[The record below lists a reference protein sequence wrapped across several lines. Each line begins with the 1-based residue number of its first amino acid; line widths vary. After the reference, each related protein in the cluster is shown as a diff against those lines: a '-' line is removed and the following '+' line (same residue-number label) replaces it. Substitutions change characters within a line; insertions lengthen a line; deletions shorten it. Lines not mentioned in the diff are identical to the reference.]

1 MVKGEKS
8 LFDILVLLLLVF
20 SAIIIISPVVI
31 VVALSCRDGIQA
43 YSNFFI
49 WKPDLL
55 YSLSNSVLI
64 ASTASIG
71 TDVVSLPAG
80 FILAKKSFKYRNL
93 IFTLYTAMMIIP
105 FQMIMFPQYDISQ
118 KLHIYDTLS
127 AVILPRIFAPFGVFL
142 LTQSIK
148 QINNEIL
155 EAAELETSSM
165 LRIFINIIIPM
176 IRPALLSVWVI
187 SFCENWN
194 AVSEPLVFLESS
206 EKMPIAINLDSVSLT
221 WTFGFAA
228 TVVYMVLPLLIYSV
242 FDTDIQEGLGEL
254 KVK

>member
-1 MVKGEKS
+1 
-8 LFDILVLLLLVF
+8 
-20 SAIIIISPVVI
+20 
-31 VVALSCRDGIQA
+31 
-43 YSNFFI
+43 
-49 WKPDLL
+49 
-55 YSLSNSVLI
+55 
-64 ASTASIG
+64 
-71 TDVVSLPAG
+71 
-80 FILAKKSFKYRNL
+80 
-93 IFTLYTAMMIIP
+93 MMIIP

-206 EKMPIAINLDSVSLT
+206 EKMPIAVNLDSVSLT

-228 TVVYMVLPLLIYSV
+228 TVVYMILPLLIYSV

-254 KVK
+254 KVE